1 MAGRNVLN
9 EVLLEKNVESPI
21 KGYPQLLLESWEL
34 AEINGPPEPPGHEP
48 RKVDAEDSRH
58 TRALADRGKQ
68 TEGFELK
75 RSQWLSP
82 RPRHNI
88 RGENLALA

>member
-1 MAGRNVLN
+1 MEELDKILRK
-9 EVLLEKNVESPI
+9 EEIHSPI
-21 KGYPQLLLESWEL
+21 QGDAQFLFKARQFEEVD
-34 AEINGPPEPPGHEP
+34 GPPEPPGHEP